1 MIRLSVV
8 IPFWNSEQWLRTPIE
23 SVLAQD
29 HPAEIIAVD
38 DGSTDGSLSI
48 ARSYGPRV
56 TVIRQANAGAS
67 TARNRGL
74 AAATGDYVIFLDADD
89 YFDGPV
95 LTGVA
100 ATADGKRFDLIL
112 SPGAGETPRG
122 RYVHRHSVAW
132 RGMDRA
138 AIATEIAMGQTTPIN
153 AQAWRRDYLDGLGG
167 FRTDIQLREDTEL
180 LLRAMIGGATLGFNE
195 AGLAIWVVRPGEAS
209 KSKRR
214 DEASLRS
221 THQWHRDHI
230 ASLPVR
236 QHPALLDAYAR
247 RSYGVA
253 GTAFDQGYRAL
264 GREALALA
272 RECGLEGHPGGRAHA
287 VAATILGL
295 ERKAVL
301 ARGWRALR
309 GAVGLARRPAPRS
322 RPAVDG

>member
-8 IPFWNSEQWLRTPIE
+8 IPFWNAEQWLRTSIE
-23 SVLAQD
+23 SVLGQD

-38 DGSTDGSLSI
+38 DGSTDGSLAI
-48 ARSYGPRV
+48 ARSYGSRV
-56 TVIRQANAGAS
+56 TVIRQGNAGAS
-67 TARNRGL
+67 GARNAGL
-74 AAATGDYVIFLDADD
+74 AVVTGDYVVFLDSDD
-89 YFDGPV
+89 YLDGP
-95 LTGVA
+95 LLRGVA
-100 ATADGKRFDLIL
+100 AAAERESPDLIL
-112 SPGAGETPRG
+112 SPGGSERPAG
-122 RYVHRHSVAW
+122 RYVHRHSAEW
-132 RGMDRA
+132 HRKDRI
-138 AIATEIAMGQTTPIN
+138 AIATEIANGKTTPVN
-153 AQAWRRDYLDGLGG
+153 AQAWRRDHLLGLGG
-167 FRTDIQLREDTEL
+167 YRADVTLREDTEL
-180 LLRAMIGGATLGFNE
+180 LLRAVIGGATLGFNS
-195 AGLAIWVVRPGEAS
+195 AGIAIWVVRPNHPS

-221 THQWHRDHI
+221 THRWHRDHI

-236 QHPALLDAYAR
+236 QHPALLDAYAG
-247 RSYGVA
+247 RSYGLA

-272 RECGLEGHPGGRAHA
+272 RECGLEGHPGGRAPA